1 LEAVISA
8 GKEVSESP
16 TCDVTYLPDTS
27 QSRETTSEEN
37 RSSAAKPIIEG
48 NRQPVKISFD
58 FS

>member
-8 GKEVSESP
+8 GKDVSESL
-16 TCDVTYLPDTS
+16 TCDTTYLPDTS

-37 RSSAAKPIIEG
+37 GSSAAKPVIEG